1 LICLWGWWQES
12 FEATERP
19 ELASHHTLQIRT
31 HLRVVWN
38 IARFWGGV
46 SVRLLIVLLCC
57 TAVLLDVGVVVRVV
71 SLIVADM
78 LVER

>member
-1 LICLWGWWQES
+1 
-12 FEATERP
+12 
-19 ELASHHTLQIRT
+19 
-31 HLRVVWN
+31 
-38 IARFWGGV
+38 V